1 MKIEGIVI
9 NIIYRNEENGYNII
23 VVETSDSDITCV
35 GTMPFFE
42 PGDNLEIEGDFT
54 YHDKYGEQIL
64 VNSVNLK
71 KPTGKTSIIN
81 YLANANIKGIGKKT
95 ASDIYDRFG
104 DSSIDIVY
112 NEPDKLIEIAGIG
125 KKKIADIKMTSE
137 ESRDSRNTMLFL
149 QGLNISYN
157 LSMKIYKLYGN
168 DAIDIIKTN
177 PYQLMEDISGIGF
190 KMADNIGQNMQMK
203 SNSKF
208 RISAGISYILNYE
221 SEFNGHTA
229 LKYDYL
235 VDNVSKLLRVK
246 KEEVV
251 QEINYDA
258 IEGKLYNVIINEQK
272 FIYKNSLFK
281 AEKSVGLELSYK
293 KKTPYAFDV
302 TIDEDLSV
310 FSDEQKL
317 AINEAFKNMLL
328 VITGGPGT
336 GKTTIIKAITSI
348 LRSNN
353 LSYALL
359 APTGRAAK
367 RMQESTNDEAYTIHR
382 MIGIRPD
389 DVVSEYNEENPIE
402 KDYIIVDEMSM
413 VDIYLMKI
421 LLSAISANTA
431 LILVG
436 DSDQLP
442 SVGPGNVLKDI
453 IETDIKTIR
462 LKKIFRQAGESNI
475 VINAHRIN
483 NGEYPILN
491 EQGKDFFFVEANRN
505 NFNEIL
511 IELVNNRLPKFYGI
525 DKVKDIQILCP
536 SKKTPWG
543 SAYINENMQKAIN
556 ISKDTLEINKQIFK
570 VNDKVMQI
578 RNNYNLIP
586 ENSIF
591 DTEGVYNGDI
601 GFVSEIDQEYENLE
615 VVFYDGSFVKYKK
628 EDIKDLDLSYAIT
641 IHKSQ
646 GSEFDCVIIPMMQVA
661 PMLLTRNLF
670 YTGVTRAKRLVVLVG
685 DKQIIKKMVDNNSSS
700 KRYTNLSYWINEMGD
715 VIDDWLDISWQ
726 KYMLHL

>member
-1 MKIEGIVI
+1 MKIEGIVT

-35 GTMPFFE
+35 GTMPFFDV
-42 PGDNLEIEGDFT
+42 GDNLEIEGEFT

-64 VNSVNLK
+64 VNTVSLK
-71 KPTGKTSIIN
+71 KPKGQTGIVT
-81 YLANANIKGIGKKT
+81 YLSNANIKGIGKKT
-95 ASDIYDRFG
+95 AKDIFEKFG

-112 NEPDKLIEIAGIG
+112 NNPDKLMEIAGIG
-125 KKKIADIKMTSE
+125 KKKIADIKMTSK
-137 ESRDSRNTMLFL
+137 ESRDSRNIMLFL
-149 QGLNISYN
+149 QELDISYN
-157 LSMKIYKLYGN
+157 LSMKIYKFYEN

-177 PYQLMEDISGIGF
+177 PYQLIEDIPGIGF
-190 KMADNIGQNMQMK
+190 TLADNIGKNMQMK

-208 RISAGISYILNYE
+208 RISAGIIYVLNYE

-235 VDNVSKLLRVK
+235 VDSVSTLLKVQ
-246 KEEVV
+246 KEEVIK
-251 QEINYDA
+251 EINDDLLQ
-258 IEGKLYNVIINEQK
+258 GKLYNVIIDDEK
-272 FIYKNSLFK
+272 FIYKNSLYK
-281 AEKSVGLELSYK
+281 AEKSVGRELSYK
-293 KKTPYAFDV
+293 KNTPYAFDV
-302 TIDEDLSV
+302 SIDEDLSI

-317 AINEAFKNMLL
+317 AIEEAFKNMLL

-367 RMQESTNDEAYTIHR
+367 RIQESTNDEAYTIHR
-382 MIGIRPD
+382 MIGIKPD
-389 DVVSEYNEENPIE
+389 ELIAEYNEENPIE

-413 VDIYLMKI
+413 VDIYLMKT

-491 EQGKDFFFVEANRN
+491 ESGKDFFFIEANSD
-505 NFNEIL
+505 NFNDTL
-511 IELVNNRLPKFYGI
+511 IDLVNNRLPKFYGI

-536 SKKTPWG
+536 SKKTFWG
-543 SAYINENMQKAIN
+543 SQSINENMQKAIN
-556 ISKDTLEINKQIFK
+556 LSDQKLEVNKQIFK
-570 VNDKVMQI
+570 MNDKVMQI

-586 ENSIF
+586 ENSIY

-601 GFVSEIDQEYENLE
+601 GFVSEINRENENLE
-615 VVFYDGSFVKYKK
+615 VIFYDGSYVKYKK

-670 YTGVTRAKRLVVLVG
+670 YTGVTRAKKLVVLVG
-685 DKQIIKKMVDNNSSS
+685 DKRIIKKMVDNNSSS
-700 KRYTNLSYWINEMGD
+700 KRYTNLAYWINEMGD
-715 VIDDWLDISWQ
+715 VIDD
-726 KYMLHL
+726 